1 MKRIFALLLAAG
13 LSVSLFAA
21 EEGDNFRQGRNR
33 RGGERRGMNMGEMNG
48 GMRRRSGFGGGFF
61 GGGSMLQRFKAEQEI
76 SQKFPKEYAEAEK
89 QLFEAE
95 QKLRELAQ
103 KAKVTLPDSMESKI
117 RTLKHKQPEAF
128 AKIAA
133 EEDGRKAMTEA
144 MKLAKDN
151 GIELFPAMNRMRPG
165 NGEPRPERA
174 ERPEGR
180 RSGRVNF
187 SKLRKQYPEEMK
199 KLESL
204 KQSDPKA
211 YAAGLR
217 ELVKKMETEN
227 AASKK

>member
-1 MKRIFALLLAAG
+1 MKRIFALLLVAG
-13 LSVSLFAA
+13 LSMSIFAA
-21 EEGDNFRQGRNR
+21 ENAEDSNQGRNRR
-33 RGGERRGMNMGEMNG
+33 RGGERREMNG
-48 GMRRRSGFGGGFF
+48 GMRRRGGFGGGFF

-76 SQKFPKEYAEAEK
+76 SRKFPKEYADAEK

-133 EEDGRKAMTEA
+133 EEDTRKAMADT

-165 NGEPRPERA
+165 SGEQRPERV

-187 SKLRKQYPEEMK
+187 SKLRKLYPEEMK
-199 KLESL
+199 KLESV

-211 YAAGLR
+211 YTAGLR
-217 ELVKKMETEN
+217 ELVKKMETED
-227 AASKK
+227 AASKKQ